1 MTLKKALAMVDREYE
16 KAKENKYVRKP
27 LAYALYKVWRLV
39 DAEESEKDGD

>member
-16 KAKENKYVRKP
+16 KAKQNSYVQKP

-39 DAEESEKDGD
+39 DAKEKEKE